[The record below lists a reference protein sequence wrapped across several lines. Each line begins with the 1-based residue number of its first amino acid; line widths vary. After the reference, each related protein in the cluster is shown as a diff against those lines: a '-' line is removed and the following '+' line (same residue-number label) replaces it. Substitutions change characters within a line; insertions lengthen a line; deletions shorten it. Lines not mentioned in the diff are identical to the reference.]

1 LSRGLLLGE
10 FEWRRRNGFRSFA
23 LLLPL
28 SRLLLPSSFLPASSP
43 FPIRPVDAFFYP
55 LRPRTGR
62 RCSCDFSRT
71 SLRFRTSGRNSIAHP
86 LLDRK
91 STSPTLRRPVRDA
104 ETWLNQQGLTI
115 ADWSVDERYVFSS
128 CLPAVP
134 PADLTKLTPPS
145 FLTVPSPSSTPSP
158 TLISPTGLSASRQAD
173 QTTAPNLTERKC
185 KRLTSQSSTE
195 RSRRS
200 RN

>member
-1 LSRGLLLGE
+1 MAPSKRFPLLCPPSSALS
-10 FEWRRRNGFRSFA
+10 
-23 LLLPL
+23 PL
-28 SRLLLPSSFLPASSP
+28 ASLLLPSCFFPLSHQTCRCVLLSSP
-43 FPIRPVDAFFYP
+43 SSHWPQVQLRLLSYVSSLSNKREKQHCSP
-55 LRPRTGR
+55 LARQEI
-62 RCSCDFSRT
+62 DFSD
-71 SLRFRTSGRNSIAHP
+71 FATSG
-86 LLDRK
+86 
-91 STSPTLRRPVRDA
+91 TSDA